1 MSIREHGKVKWFNNF
16 RGYGFITKDNGEDI
30 FVQYSGIHMDGY
42 KTLKEGSV
50 VVFTV
55 VDSEKGS
62 LATEVEVL
70 SIPEDTL
77 ESKAVVNGEESLA
90 FSDSAV

>member
-30 FVQYSGIHMDGY
+30 FVHYSGIHMDGY

-50 VVFTV
+50 VAFTV
-55 VDSEKGS
+55 VDSEKGA

-70 SIPEDTL
+70 SVPEGTL
-77 ESKAVVNGEESLA
+77 DSKTLVSGDESPAVSNHA
-90 FSDSAV
+90 A